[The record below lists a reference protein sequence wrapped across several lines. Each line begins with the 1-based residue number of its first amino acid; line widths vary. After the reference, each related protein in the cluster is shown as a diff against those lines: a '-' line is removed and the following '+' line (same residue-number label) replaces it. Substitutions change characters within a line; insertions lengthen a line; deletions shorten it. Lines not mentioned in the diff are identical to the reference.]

1 VLPIPHPL
9 REYQIEV
16 RVRYQETDAQGRVH
30 HATYPNYF
38 ECARVE
44 MLRAAG
50 ISYADLEQSG
60 VFLVVTELGCQYL
73 GGAVFDDV
81 LQIAVQTTRAKGTR
95 IEHRYTIRR
104 RDEILVQG
112 HTIIACINAVG
123 RPQPLPEFLRM
134 EAMPNTPANPNQER
148 Q

>member
-1 VLPIPHPL
+1 MSEALQPL
-9 REYQIEV
+9 RKFQIEI

-50 ISYADLEQSG
+50 ISYADLERQG
-60 VFLVVTELGCQYL
+60 VVLVVTELGCQYL

-81 LQIAVQTTRAKGTR
+81 LVVEVETVRAKGTR
-95 IEHRYTIRR
+95 IQHDYTICRAG
-104 RDEILVQG
+104 EVLVKG
-112 HTIIACINAVG
+112 HTVVACINPHG
-123 RPQPLPEFLRM
+123 RPQPLPAFLRM
-134 EAMPNTPANPNQER
+134 EQF
-148 Q
+148 